1 MSKIIHLSD
10 LHIHSTSKENNRNLQ
25 KLVGFI
31 VVNYS
36 PCDVIITGDI
46 TDDGYKAQYRN
57 AVELL
62 RPLVSMGFNIH
73 AVPGNHDYGYW
84 GLQYSEGADDLFD
97 EWIYSELLDKPL
109 SGFPRTSQTGDLV
122 FIGLCSAIRTEHL
135 AFASGRLGKGQRV
148 RLAGLLETL
157 NPFLKKIVYMHHH
170 PFDVGRLTDLEDSAK
185 LMRILDL
192 NSVDC
197 LLFGHEHLAHVWEN
211 KAGIETIIASG
222 ASAKELRF
230 VEIDLKDECTSV
242 KIVRVK

>member
-1 MSKIIHLSD
+1 MGKIIHLSD
-10 LHIHSTSKENNRNLQ
+10 LHIHSTSKKNNRNLS

-31 VVNYS
+31 CVNYP
-36 PCDVIITGDI
+36 PCNVVITGDI
-46 TDDGYKAQYRN
+46 TDDGYEAQYRN

-62 RPLVSMGFNIH
+62 RPLVSKGFNLH
-73 AVPGNHDYGYW
+73 PVPGNHDYGRF

-97 EWIYSELLDKPL
+97 EWIYSELLDEPL
-109 SGFPRTSQTGDLV
+109 SDFPKSSQTGDLV
-122 FIGLCSAIRTEHL
+122 FIGLGSAIRTEHL

-157 NPFLKKIVYMHHH
+157 NPHLRKIVYMHHH

-197 LLFGHEHLAHVWEN
+197 LLFGHEHLAHIWEN

-222 ASAKELRF
+222 ASTEGLRY
-230 VEIDLKDECTSV
+230 VEISMENEHTSV
-242 KIVRVK
+242 KTVRVR